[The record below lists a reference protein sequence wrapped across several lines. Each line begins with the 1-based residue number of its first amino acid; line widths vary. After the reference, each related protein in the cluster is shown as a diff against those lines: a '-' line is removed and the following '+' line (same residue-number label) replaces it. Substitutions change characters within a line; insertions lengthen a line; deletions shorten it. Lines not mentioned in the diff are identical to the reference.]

1 MQGSAKSIGKKLESF
16 FSSVN
21 LLDWQ
26 AMMQSASCLTAPH
39 PFSHKLNLPGNKA
52 RTMFN
57 LQVDKIEKWYKVKIG
72 HKSTPRLMLKTKFK
86 Q

>member
-1 MQGSAKSIGKKLESF
+1 
-16 FSSVN
+16 
-21 LLDWQ
+21 
-26 AMMQSASCLTAPH
+26 MMQSASCLTAPPPLTH

-57 LQVDKIEKWYKVKIG
+57 LQVDKIEKWHKVKIG
-72 HKSTPRLMLKTKFK
+72 HKSTPRLMLKTKFE